1 MSYSSKIFKSRRTS
15 AESSSNNPIMS
26 QWKLPKTTRQQPVGE
41 LKGQLYDCYRTLSVE
56 KEEIIEIRHV
66 KYNSETILVYYP
78 MGILIGNETI
88 YACRAIWRKNGQ
100 KIESKKLF
108 IGEIDFELLKK
119 NRHYFTVLMEE
130 LLEKSRV
137 ERRAKKDDT
146 TYIGRVKR
154 IDANYMKY
162 LDMNVIDECSQS
174 EALEQKSEQL
184 DELIEKYNSQLKT
197 R

>member
-1 MSYSSKIFKSRRTS
+1 M
-15 AESSSNNPIMS
+15 A
-26 QWKLPKTTRQQPVGE
+26 
-41 LKGQLYDCYRTLSVE
+41 
-56 KEEIIEIRHV
+56 
-66 KYNSETILVYYP
+66 
-78 MGILIGNETI
+78 
-88 YACRAIWRKNGQ
+88 
-100 KIESKKLF
+100 
-108 IGEIDFELLKK
+108 
-119 NRHYFTVLMEE
+119 E

-174 EALEQKSEQL
+174 EALKQKSMKL
-184 DELIEKYNSQLKT
+184 DELIEKYNTEIKA

>member
-1 MSYSSKIFKSRRTS
+1 MAYRSKIFKSHRTS
-15 AESSSNNPIMS
+15 SKSSSNNTIMS
-26 QWKLPKTTRQQPVGE
+26 PWKLPKTTRQQPIGE
-41 LKGQLYDCYRTLSVE
+41 LKGQLYDCYRILSVE
-56 KEEIIEIRHV
+56 KDEIIEIRHV

-78 MGILIGNETI
+78 LGILIGNETI

-100 KIESKKLF
+100 KIGSKKLF
-108 IGEIDFELLKK
+108 VGEIEFELLKK
-119 NRHYFTVLMEE
+119 NRHYFTVLMAE

-174 EALEQKSEQL
+174 EALKQKSMKL
-184 DELIEKYNSQLKT
+184 DELIEKYNTEIKA

>member
-1 MSYSSKIFKSRRTS
+1 M
-15 AESSSNNPIMS
+15 
-26 QWKLPKTTRQQPVGE
+26 
-41 LKGQLYDCYRTLSVE
+41 KGQLYDCYRTLSVE

-100 KIESKKLF
+100 KIGSKKLF